1 MAPALGGR
9 AGCRPG
15 APLTDHALPVRARVG
30 GGARDVAHAVGQ
42 LHWER
47 GQTRWSFHNRASSRS
62 KGGRAPGM
70 QLAHA
75 RALTLSVRHEATQGV
90 HVAFMLRT
98 AVNVCV
104 RGWCVSKVFAAA
116 CGCCLRLSSRCM
128 RQQCRPFSAQ
138 ATQLAHDSAA
148 RCCGNHVALITAPRE
163 WGPPIPHCRGST
175 QCTRVQAA
183 SDPCILQTA
192 SHKVHAR
199 LGSMLHAASMW
210 HV

>member
-1 MAPALGGR
+1 MQWGNCIGSVGKLVGHSIIAHRRAAKGAGLQACSWRMQGR
-9 AGCRPG
+9 SRCPCGTRRP
-15 APLTDHALPVRARVG
+15 RAC
-30 GGARDVAHAVGQ
+30 
-42 LHWER
+42 
-47 GQTRWSFHNRASSRS
+47 TSRS
-62 KGGRAPGM
+62 CCA
-70 QLAHA
+70 QL
-75 RALTLSVRHEATQGV
+75 
-90 HVAFMLRT
+90 
-98 AVNVCV
+98 CV